1 MKIALG
7 EVDLGETARA
17 VAHLIPGVVLT
28 TAMITT
34 IPDAMQTMST
44 EGPTNTTGRLSL
56 MILIALVVEK
66 LL

>member
-7 EVDLGETARA
+7 EVDLGEAARA
-17 VAHLIPGVVLT
+17 VAHLTPGVVLT

-44 EGPTNTTGRLSL
+44 GRGD
-56 MILIALVVEK
+56 EYDWK
-66 LL
+66 P